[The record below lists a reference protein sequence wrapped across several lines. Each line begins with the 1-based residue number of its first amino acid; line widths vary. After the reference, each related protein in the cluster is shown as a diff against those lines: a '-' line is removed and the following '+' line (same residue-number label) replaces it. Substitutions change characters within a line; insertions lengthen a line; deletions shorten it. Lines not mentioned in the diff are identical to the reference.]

1 MKGNRKPR
9 ELKPRDQ
16 MLVRRDYYISPEQDS
31 WLKKMSE
38 ERNIPVAQIVREL
51 IDQAMSQTNINI
63 TN

>member
-16 MLVRRDYYISPEQDS
+16 MLVRKDYYISPEQDS

-38 ERNIPVAQIVREL
+38 
-51 IDQAMSQTNINI
+51 
-63 TN
+63 